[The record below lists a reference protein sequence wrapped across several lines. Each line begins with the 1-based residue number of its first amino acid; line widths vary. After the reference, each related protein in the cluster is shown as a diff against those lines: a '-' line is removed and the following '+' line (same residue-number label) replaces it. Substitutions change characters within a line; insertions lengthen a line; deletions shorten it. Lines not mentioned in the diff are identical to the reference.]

1 MINAKHPLF
10 HNNPAYN
17 KLDVLKILDREYR
30 QEGNPDI

>member
-10 HNNPAYN
+10 HNNHEYN
-17 KLDVLKILDREYR
+17 KLDILKILDREYR